1 MSPEGCR
8 NLTILNGD
16 PEGDESVGPPGTRGC
31 PTLVERLI
39 WGNRMTM
46 TEDASPTADKG
57 HALRHGLLRRGME
70 PLVAMAAR
78 ARKLDVALADLARYG
93 DAAHQRAVRRLRGQL
108 AAIEPSVTL
117 LGQVKSGKTTLV
129 NAMSGWTDLLP
140 SDVNPWTSVV
150 TSLHLR
156 PDMAEGTSRAAFT
169 FFGAD
174 EWDRLMAKGGK
185 LGELA
190 DRAGAA
196 GELLRIR
203 EQIEAMRDASRRRL
217 GRRFELLLG
226 QTHEYGYF
234 DKNLVERY
242 ICLGDLYSPD
252 VGGTGSADQGRFAD
266 ITRSADLFL
275 HAPALPVPLCL
286 RDTPGVNDTFM
297 MREQVTLQALRDSRV
312 CVVVLSAH
320 QALTAVDMGVI
331 RMISALRARDVV
343 IFVNRIDELSDPGA
357 QVPEIRDSIAATL
370 KARGGP
376 EEAQIVFG
384 SACWATQVLANRT
397 DAMPD
402 ASRKALM
409 SWAKARL
416 GPGDHD
422 EDAAATIWTLSGL
435 PELYAALSARIAEG
449 PGNEALSRIARAAMN
464 LASGLRLAQ
473 SVTVSAT
480 GEGNL
485 PDPAHIDRD
494 LAALAAGHRATL
506 EEALARNL
514 DAFRTRAAR
523 AQDNFLDRA
532 TQSLIRHLEV
542 NGRTSS
548 WHYDPMG
555 LRLLLRS
562 AHTVFAS
569 QSRGAAQAAFDAL
582 ADDIA
587 GLYARTFGAAVD
599 GLTIAAPRTSEPA
612 APITVG
618 QTIALDFKDS
628 WWTGWWQR
636 TRGYRAF
643 ADGFRAMIGAET
655 GAILSDL
662 TEDQAQAL
670 HEGLLRQFDDFV
682 SGQRSAIAGLAR
694 SAAQDAAGLRAAC
707 DQSVGK
713 GAAQTLTETIEHLSD
728 CAA

>member
-1 MSPEGCR
+1 MRRESPSGTR
-8 NLTILNGD
+8 
-16 PEGDESVGPPGTRGC
+16 PPGR

-39 WGNRMTM
+39 WGNRMTK
-46 TEDASPTADKG
+46 TEDASPTADKDR
-57 HALRHGLLRRGME
+57 ALRHSLLRRGME
-70 PLVAMAAR
+70 PLDALAAR
-78 ARKLDVALADLARYG
+78 ARKLDAALADLARHG
-93 DAAHQRAVRRLRGQL
+93 DAAHQRAVRRLRDQL
-108 AAIEPSVTL
+108 AGLGPAVTL

-129 NAMSGWTDLLP
+129 NAMSGWADLLP

-196 GELLRIR
+196 GELQKIR

-226 QTHEYGYF
+226 QTHDYGYF

-252 VGGTGSADQGRFAD
+252 DPGAAPADQGRFAD

-275 HAPALPVPLCL
+275 HAPALPVPVCL

-297 MREQVTLQALRDSRV
+297 MREQVTLQALRDSRI

-331 RMISALRARDVV
+331 RMISTLRARDVV
-343 IFVNRIDELSDPGA
+343 IFVNRIDELSDPA
-357 QVPEIRDSIAATL
+357 TQVPEIRDSIAATL

-376 EEAQIVFG
+376 EDAQIIFG
-384 SACWATQVLANRT
+384 SAYWATRVLACQI

-402 ASRKALM
+402 ASRDALM
-409 SWAKARL
+409 SWAAARL
-416 GPGDHD
+416 GPGDRD
-422 EDAAATIWTLSGL
+422 EDAASMIWTLSGL

-480 GEGNL
+480 GDGRL
-485 PDPAHIDRD
+485 PDPARIDRD

-506 EEALARNL
+506 EEGLARSL
-514 DAFRTRAAR
+514 DTFRTRAAR
-523 AQDNFLDRA
+523 AHDNFLDRA

-542 NGRTSS
+542 NGRTPS

-562 AHTVFAS
+562 AHTVFAT
-569 QSRGAAQAAFDAL
+569 QSRGAAQAVFDAV
-582 ADDIA
+582 AEDIA
-587 GLYARTFGAAVD
+587 GLYAEAFGAAVD
-599 GLTIAAPRTSEPA
+599 GLTIAAPQSPEPA
-612 APITVG
+612 APITLG

-628 WWTGWWQR
+628 WWKGWWQR

-643 ADGFRAMIGAET
+643 ADSFRAMIGAET
-655 GAILSDL
+655 GAILSEL
-662 TEDQAQAL
+662 TEDQARAL
-670 HEGLLRQFDDFV
+670 HQGLLRQFDDFV
-682 SGQRSAIAGLAR
+682 TGQRSAIAGLAR
-694 SAAQDAAGLRAAC
+694 SAAAGKGGLRAEIG
-707 DQSVGK
+707 QSG
-713 GAAQTLTETIEHLSD
+713 GNSAAQDLAQTMEHLSD

>member
-1 MSPEGCR
+1 
-8 NLTILNGD
+8 
-16 PEGDESVGPPGTRGC
+16 
-31 PTLVERLI
+31 
-39 WGNRMTM
+39 MTM

-57 HALRHGLLRRGME
+57 RALRQSLLRRGME
-70 PLVAMAAR
+70 PLGALGAR
-78 ARKLDVALADLARYG
+78 AHKLDAALADLARHG
-93 DAAHQRAVRRLRGQL
+93 DAAHRRAVQRLRDQL
-108 AAIEPSVTL
+108 AALEPAVTL

-129 NAMSGWTDLLP
+129 NAMSGWADLLP

-196 GELLRIR
+196 GELQKIR

-226 QTHEYGYF
+226 QTHDYGYF

-242 ICLGDLYSPD
+242 ICLGDLYSPGD
-252 VGGTGSADQGRFAD
+252 AGMASADQGRFAD

-275 HAPALPVPLCL
+275 HAPALPMALCL

-331 RMISALRARDVV
+331 RMISTLRGRDVV
-343 IFVNRIDELSDPGA
+343 IFVNRIDELSDPA
-357 QVPEIRDSIAATL
+357 TQVPEIRDSIAATL

-376 EEAQIVFG
+376 EDAQIVFG
-384 SACWATQVLANRT
+384 SAYWATRVLANQI

-402 ASRKALM
+402 ASRDALM
-409 SWAKARL
+409 SWAAARL

-422 EDAAATIWTLSGL
+422 EDAAGMIWTLSGL

-449 PGNEALSRIARAAMN
+449 PGQEALSRIARAAMN

-473 SVTVSAT
+473 SVKVSAT
-480 GEGNL
+480 GEGSL
-485 PDPAHIDRD
+485 PDPARIDHD
-494 LAALAAGHRATL
+494 LAGLAAARRAEL
-506 EEALARNL
+506 ENALARSL
-514 DAFRTRAAR
+514 DTFRTRAAR
-523 AQDNFLDRA
+523 AHDNFLDRA

-542 NGRTSS
+542 NGRTPS

-562 AHTVFAS
+562 AHTVFAT
-569 QSRGAAQAAFDAL
+569 QSRGAAQAAFDAV
-582 ADDIA
+582 AEDIA
-587 GLYARTFGAAVD
+587 GLYARAFGATVD
-599 GLTIAAPRTSEPA
+599 GLSIAAPQSPEAA
-612 APITVG
+612 APITIG

-628 WWTGWWQR
+628 WWKGWWQR

-643 ADGFRAMIGAET
+643 ADSFRAMIGAET

-662 TEDQAQAL
+662 TEDQARAL
-670 HEGLLRQFDDFV
+670 HDSLLRQFDDFV
-682 SGQRSAIAGLAR
+682 TDQRAALAGLAR
-694 SAAQDAAGLRAAC
+694 SAAEGDGGLRAGMGIPAG
-707 DQSVGK
+707 DH
-713 GAAQTLTETIEHLSD
+713 AAQDLTETLEHLSD